1 MNRPQDYYWQDIPE
15 FDEPEEGGDPVAKEH
30 WKNDWQCLG
39 EFEIVKPDV
48 PEGANQQEIF
58 LAACGA
64 GFSFDFPIDAEPI
77 HYIRFVVRRTWSG
90 AGSHPDIY
98 PPRALNDYFMLS
110 ELSMYGDNTVPQK

>member
-1 MNRPQDYYWQDIPE
+1 MLSGHDYYWQDIPE

-64 GFSFDFPIDAEPI
+64 GFSFDFPIDTDSLYTVCRTPYVERGRFTPR
-77 HYIRFVVRRTWSG
+77 YISSAGLERLFHAVRAQHVR
-90 AGSHPDIY
+90 
-98 PPRALNDYFMLS
+98 
-110 ELSMYGDNTVPQK
+110 